1 VSGSDESPIGLAG
14 HIVMATRGPDGAGEV
29 EVRIRGGTE
38 VFIARSADPLPVG
51 QAVLVLSTLGPRTV
65 IVAPWA
71 DPVES
76 LLNRPNPLDL

>member
-1 VSGSDESPIGLAG
+1 MSGSDRSPIGLAG
-14 HIVMATRGPDGAGEV
+14 RLITATRGEAGPGEV

-38 VFIARSADPLPVG
+38 VFIARSAEPLPRG

-76 LLNRPNPLDL
+76 LLEL

>member
-1 VSGSDESPIGLAG
+1 MSASDESPIGLAG
-14 HIVMATRGPDGAGEV
+14 RLVIGTRGADGPGEV

-38 VFIARSADPLPVG
+38 VFIARSAEPLPRG
-51 QAVLVLSTLGPRTV
+51 QAVLVLQTLGPRTV

-76 LLNRPNPLDL
+76 LLQL

>member
-1 VSGSDESPIGLAG
+1 MSGAAHSPIGLAG
-14 HIVMATRGPDGAGEV
+14 HLVIGTRGADGPGEV
-29 EVRIRGGTE
+29 QVRIRGGTE
-38 VFIARSADPLPVG
+38 TFIARSAEPLPRG

-76 LLNRPNPLDL
+76 LLEL